1 MRPEKPTILY
11 IDDEEDNLIVFRSAF
26 RRDFNVLVSTSPKE
40 GLAMA
45 TAQDIPLVIT
55 DQRMPGMTGIEFL
68 EKLPENN
75 ESVRMILTGFS
86 DVEII
91 IQAINKCNI
100 YRYLTKPWD
109 KGELMHTMNLA
120 LEKFYL
126 NRENEKLLE
135 DLKVANEELEE
146 RVKIRTAELEQE
158 KERANQLLLNVLPKA
173 AADELKKRG
182 KVKPRLRKDVTILF
196 MDIVHFTKIAEQNEP
211 EDLIEELDYYFKVFD
226 TIFSK
231 YGVEKI
237 KTIGDAYMAACGL
250 HEDESDHAEKVIRAA
265 KDVLAFI
272 EAEKKH
278 RSTIGRTFFEL
289 RVGIHS
295 GEVITGIV
303 GHTKFAF
310 DIWGDD
316 VNIAARLEQAGTVNQ
331 INISEATYDLVK
343 DKFEFESRGKIK
355 AKYKGEMDMYF
366 VK

>member
-1 MRPEKPTILY
+1 MRPDKPTVLY
-11 IDDEEDNLIVFRSAF
+11 IDDEEDNLVVFRSAF
-26 RRDFNVLVSTSPKE
+26 RRDFNVLVSTSPEE
-40 GLAMA
+40 GLAMVEKD
-45 TAQDIPLVIT
+45 DIPLVIT

-91 IQAINKCNI
+91 IEAINKCNI

-109 KGELMHTMNLA
+109 KSELMHTINLA

-126 NRENEKLLE
+126 NRENEQLVV
-135 DLKVANEELEE
+135 DLRQANEELED
-146 RVKIRTAELEQE
+146 RVRLRTAELEKE
-158 KERANQLLLNVLPKA
+158 KERANQLLLNVLPEPA
-173 AADELKKRG
+173 AEEIKKRG
-182 KVKPRLRKDVTILF
+182 KVKPRSRKNVTILF
-196 MDIVHFTKIAEQNEP
+196 MDIVHFTKIAEQTEP

-250 HEDESDHAEKVIRAA
+250 HGDDPKHAEKVIHAA

-272 EAEKKH
+272 KAEKKH
-278 RSTIGRTFFEL
+278 RSSIGRTFFEL
-289 RVGIHS
+289 RVGVHS
-295 GEVITGIV
+295 GKVITGIV

-316 VNIAARLEQAGTVNQ
+316 VNIAARLEQAGEVNQ
-331 INISEATYDLVK
+331 INTSGATYELVK
-343 DKFEFESRGKIK
+343 DIFEFEPRGKIQ
-355 AKYKGEMDMYF
+355 AKYKGDMDMYF